1 MDASD
6 PDWPSAPSEAGVA
19 EAILPSPCQDGGF
32 GEQLGRLYSE
42 NMARLHAFLTR
53 RLGNSGDAE
62 DIAHEAFARMLKRY
76 GDGGIDSPVAML
88 YRIAVNIVRDGA
100 RLERFRTRQ
109 CQGLIE
115 PVCAV
120 PPEDDP
126 ESAASARQRL
136 KILKHGIDQLPPR
149 CREVFLLYKFGGKS
163 HSEIANHLGIS
174 RNMVEKHVIRA
185 YSQLRQAVTDS
196 DGDS

>member
-6 PDWPSAPSEAGVA
+6 RDWTSAPSQAGAA
-19 EAILPSPCQDGGF
+19 EAVLPSSCRGGF
-32 GEQLGRLYSE
+32 GEQVNRLYAE
-42 NMARLHAFLTR
+42 NMVRLHGFLTR

-100 RLERFRTRQ
+100 RLERFRARQ
-109 CQGLIE
+109 CQGLDE
-115 PVCAV
+115 PICAV

-126 ESAASARQRL
+126 ESAAAARQRL
-136 KILKHGIDQLPPR
+136 KALKDGIDRLPPR
-149 CREVFLLYKFGGKS
+149 CREVFLLYKFGDKS
-163 HSEIANHLGIS
+163 HSEIARHLGIS

-185 YSQLRQAVTDS
+185 YAQLRRAVAVC
-196 DGDS
+196 DGDG